1 VKDVQAVSAERKKSH
16 RQGKHGIIV
25 ASFRKISDKRKEM
38 EKKSQLKDSR
48 NYKDI
53 SIEHSIPKNQRMLN
67 SSLRNLVQ
75 AIGDNKLEIKGTI
88 VKPKIVR
95 DRHEYNGSQR
105 STNNYEQ
112 LESQA
117 SNDNGESNT
126 NFNGRNQSDRNFNNR
141 GRGNYRGQNEGFI
154 QNNRRGR
161 R

>member
-1 VKDVQAVSAERKKSH
+1 
-16 RQGKHGIIV
+16 
-25 ASFRKISDKRKEM
+25 
-38 EKKSQLKDSR
+38 
-48 NYKDI
+48 
-53 SIEHSIPKNQRMLN
+53 MLN
-67 SSLRNLVQ
+67 SSLRNIVQ

-88 VKPKIVR
+88 VKPKIAR
-95 DRHEYNGSQR
+95 GRHEYNGSQR

-117 SNDNGESNT
+117 SNDNGESNR